1 MVLSGT
7 KKTSSIAS
15 ITNQNSGGGS
25 KKAGLPGTIGRGAW
39 TSIALNGTK
48 QNMAELKVPTESKNS
63 QSRPIGSRPNV
74 SYWL

>member
-15 ITNQNSGGGS
+15 ITNQNSGGGN
-25 KKAGLPGTIGRGAW
+25 KKAGLPATTGRGAW
-39 TSIALNGTK
+39 VSIALNGTK
-48 QNMAELKVPTESKNS
+48 QNMAELKVPTDSKTS
-63 QSRPIGSRPNV
+63 QSRPTGSRPNV

>member
-25 KKAGLPGTIGRGAW
+25 KKAGLPATTGRGAW
-39 TSIALNGTK
+39 VSIALNGTK
-48 QNMAELKVPTESKNS
+48 QNMAELKVPTDSKTS
-63 QSRPIGSRPNV
+63 QSRPTGSRPNV